1 MDQGLDVVGVSKTY
15 GSGPTEVRALEAV
28 SLAVA
33 PGQLTAVI
41 GPSGS
46 GKSTLLA
53 IVGTLLTPTAGEVVL
68 NGRPISALRGRDRTR
83 YRRDALGFVFQANN
97 LIPFLTAREN
107 VRLPTELGPLAEPS
121 ADRRTDALLRDLGLA
136 DRADALAGELS
147 GGERQRVAIAR
158 ALVRDPQLLLV
169 DEPTANLDS
178 ATGTRIVDV
187 LRAEIRERKKVAV
200 MVTHD
205 TAIAAMADAV
215 VELHDGRVAHHRT
228 P

>member
-187 LRAEIRERKKVAV
+187 LRAEIRERKKIAV

-228 P
+228 S

>member
-53 IVGTLLTPTAGEVVL
+53 IVGTLLTPPAGEVVL

-178 ATGTRIVDV
+178 ATGTRSVDV
-187 LRAEIRERKKVAV
+187 LRAEIRERKKIAV

-205 TAIAAMADAV
+205 TAIAAMADAG

-228 P
+228 S